1 MYEELVRFVRDECA
15 RRSQLSDLQGQ
26 IPSAVL
32 KGLKTKINEED
43 QLNVIKQDAVC
54 KRIYD
59 LESEWRK
66 SKIKEIT
73 ELIGD
78 IPKYSIG
85 TQIQDTDSGI
95 SIDKLVEDVSKLPN
109 MGMFNPGA
117 DEADK
122 SSKVLTEYTN
132 LREDLIEKCQAITLG
147 KQTVLD
153 LENQARMIRYLI
165 NSTVEENSE
174 YFETYHSKV
183 SNSLEE
189 LRLLLEEAIKSSDS
203 QPEKRLKLRKVL
215 DNF

>member
-1 MYEELVRFVRDECA
+1 
-15 RRSQLSDLQGQ
+15 
-26 IPSAVL
+26 
-32 KGLKTKINEED
+32 
-43 QLNVIKQDAVC
+43 
-54 KRIYD
+54 
-59 LESEWRK
+59 
-66 SKIKEIT
+66 
-73 ELIGD
+73 
-78 IPKYSIG
+78 
-85 TQIQDTDSGI
+85 
-95 SIDKLVEDVSKLPN
+95 

-183 SNSLEE
+183 SSSLEE